1 MRSYSERGAG
11 YWDIAE
17 DRKLKMRNWCLIGL
31 AMAVLVGCV
40 NSNEVTSEQLAMMDQ
55 ADKAVAGALFEA
67 EVDASTSYNVRKD
80 GFVAIWFSLDV
91 PNDVYTR
98 VVSQLRA
105 DERVKG
111 VRAEQGGREVCV
123 LKQAR

>member
-1 MRSYSERGAG
+1 MK
-11 YWDIAE
+11 I
-17 DRKLKMRNWCLIGL
+17 RNWCLVGL
-31 AMAVLVGCV
+31 AVAALTGCV
-40 NSNEVTSEQLAMMDQ
+40 SSNEVTSEQLARMDGADQ
-55 ADKAVAGALFEA
+55 AVSVALFEA

-80 GFVAIWFSLDV
+80 GFVVIRFSPDV
-91 PNDVYTR
+91 PNEVYTR

-123 LKQAR
+123 LNQGR

>member
-1 MRSYSERGAG
+1 
-11 YWDIAE
+11 
-17 DRKLKMRNWCLIGL
+17 MRNWCLIGL

-40 NSNEVTSEQLAMMDQ
+40 NSNEVTSEQLARMDR

-80 GFVAIWFSLDV
+80 GFVVIRFSLDV